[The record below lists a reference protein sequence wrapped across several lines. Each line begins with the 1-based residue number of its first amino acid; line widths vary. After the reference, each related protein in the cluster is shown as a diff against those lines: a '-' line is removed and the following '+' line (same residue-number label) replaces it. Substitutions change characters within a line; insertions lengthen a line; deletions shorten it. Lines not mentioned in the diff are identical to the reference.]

1 MTRNTLLLCLLL
13 LGGLRAQEV
22 SLSGQV
28 LDPSGV
34 PLDGVLVRLLG
45 ADLTT
50 LTGADGRWSI
60 EEGTALAMF
69 PNRVQSTSRI
79 AWGGPGRDLQLET
92 RWPTEVTVLM
102 FGGDGA
108 QIGKEQFEASGSAT
122 RRLTVAAGTALVGIA
137 TQACDRVVY
146 TVAGGEAVLTFSTCA
161 GAMPAAGT
169 GVKDVISFERAGL
182 PPMRLPLTTLVAAER
197 LAEPVRMSGG
207 SPTVA
212 ADPASFA
219 SVLRRCK
226 GGETVLLADGDYGV
240 FEQRGASGFA
250 WWVVVKAAPGAK
262 PVFERIVFHGTTN
275 SPDGEHDQWLCFDGV
290 RVEDGV
296 EARGARW
303 LELRNCHI
311 RRRGEVIGSMRNIE
325 KAGVGFRQC
334 RGLRVEGCEVTNA
347 GNGISGTGNHIIY
360 RRNHVHRCGQ
370 DGFHYLG
377 GHDFL
382 CEYNDVHDL
391 DDGVSDA
398 ERGAKP
404 WNMHSDGIQM
414 YPIWESDRPSN
425 WLADCTLRGNR
436 FYRAEAM
443 GWMIQ
448 AKRPDEYR
456 RFLIENNITAAS
468 PGYMFHFKDSCDGV
482 VLRFNTFLIPTEGFQ
497 FTGWNGRAFDTRR
510 ANNLVA
516 VPSSASHT
524 TFVEVY
530 GNILGGRN
538 EISGPKLSRCDNNL
552 YYGAGG
558 GRSAGPGERSVGT
571 PPFADVT
578 SMAAIPT
585 TEAVVGR
592 LAAAAPAGPRAR
604 IPLPAYDG
612 NGNPRSA
619 QVCLGAIDPAARP
632 PVKQEVTVKA
642 KRKAAAPAAVAAP
655 PPKAIDPGLRQAWDA
670 RLIGAVQRGLGGR
683 VPPSFTSRMT
693 GGLAEVEALS
703 PGGAMVVRFAGG
715 GVMDLQFQRLDA
727 DELAGLAG
735 SSAADAQEKALLR
748 AFYLFLAGRRDQA
761 ERALDLAGPA
771 GDDLRRLFDIA
782 ITPPR

>member
-1 MTRNTLLLCLLL
+1 MTRNVLLISLLL
-13 LGGLRAQEV
+13 LGCLRAQEV

-28 LDPSGV
+28 LDPSGM

-50 LTGADGRWSI
+50 LSGSDGRWSI

-108 QIGKEQFEASGSAT
+108 QLGKEQFEVSGSDN
-122 RRLTVAAGTALVGIA
+122 RRLQLPAGTALVGIA

-146 TVAGGEAVLTFSTCA
+146 TVASGEAVLTFSTCA
-161 GAMPAAGT
+161 GAMPSAGA
-169 GVKDVISFERAGL
+169 GVKDLISFERAGQ
-182 PPMRLPLTTLVAAER
+182 PPLRLPLSTLVAPER
-197 LAEPVRMSGG
+197 LADPLRMPGG
-207 SPTVA
+207 GTMTVA

-240 FEQRGASGFA
+240 YEQRGATGFA

-262 PVFERIVFHGTTN
+262 PVFERIAFHGSTD

-290 RVEDGV
+290 RIEDGV

-311 RRRGEVIGSMRNIE
+311 RRRGEVTGSMRNIE

-360 RRNHVHRCGQ
+360 RRNHVHHCGQ

-414 YPIWESDRPSN
+414 YPIWDSDRPSN

-436 FYRAEAM
+436 FHRAEAM

-482 VLRFNTFLIPTEGFQ
+482 VLRFNTFLIPPEGFQ
-497 FTGWNGRAFDTRR
+497 FTGWSGRAFDTRR

-516 VPSSASHT
+516 VPSAASQT

-538 EISGPKLSRCDNNL
+538 EIRGPKLSRCDNNL

-558 GRSAGPGERSVGT
+558 SSNGPGERSVGQ
-571 PPFADVT
+571 PPFVDVT

-585 TEAVVGR
+585 TDALVGR
-592 LAAAAPAGPRAR
+592 LAAPVQAGPRSR
-604 IPLPAYDG
+604 VPLPAYDG

-632 PVKQEVTVKA
+632 PVRQEVAVKA
-642 KRKAAAPAAVAAP
+642 KRKVAAPAAVVAAP
-655 PPKAIDPGLRQAWDA
+655 LKTIEPGLRQTWDA
-670 RLIGAVQRGLGGR
+670 RLISAVQRGLGAR

-693 GGLAEVEALS
+693 SGLAEVEAIS
-703 PGGAMVVRFAGG
+703 AGGAMSVRFAGG
-715 GVMDLQFQRLDA
+715 GSMDMQFKRLDA
-727 DELAGLAG
+727 SELAGLAATC
-735 SSAADAQEKALLR
+735 AAETQEKPLLQ
-748 AFYLFLAGRRDQA
+748 AFYLFLAGRRDEA
-761 ERALDLAGPA
+761 ERSLDLAGVA
-771 GDDLRRLFDIA
+771 GDEVRRLFLDD
-782 ITPPR
+782 PR